1 MGEFRHHIA
10 ALLCAASLAG
20 CIPAAPA
27 PPSRPA
33 PAAPVRAPA
42 SETFDFERRSL
53 GDVVGGD
60 AQPTWTLKP
69 VAANAMRVRAGSY
82 AVRPGDTLRTIG
94 QMSGAGSEALAIE
107 NDLTPPYTLMP
118 GQQLRIPAG
127 LYHRVATG
135 ETGIGIATAYGADW
149 GEIIT
154 INALSEPYILRVGQ
168 RLRLPSDARAR
179 PPRLVDVGVD
189 VGARAAAF
197 SLDIDDIVTGSQPA
211 LAASGRPTAGTATPR
226 QPVTTAIAD
235 PAHFSGRFEWPLNGP
250 ILARFGPIAPGKVS
264 DGINIA
270 AAAGTPIRA
279 TANGVVAYAGDR
291 IGVYGGLILINHGG
305 GWVSAYGHAGRIDVK
320 RGQAVR
326 TGDVIG
332 RAGATG
338 QVQTSQLHFQL
349 RKNRIPV
356 DPMKQLPPRR
366 ANAPRHCETCEA
378 G

>member
-10 ALLCAASLAG
+10 ALLGAASLAG

-33 PAAPVRAPA
+33 PAPPVQPAPGA
-42 SETFDFERRSL
+42 ERRPL
-53 GDVVGGD
+53 GDARGVYER
-60 AQPTWTLKP
+60 PTWTLKP
-69 VAANAMRVRAGSY
+69 VTTNVVRVNAGVYS
-82 AVRPGDTLRTIG
+82 VRPGDTLRAVGEMT
-94 QMSGAGSEALAIE
+94 GAGSEALAIE
-107 NDLTPPYTLMP
+107 NDLVPPYTLRF
-118 GQQLRIPAG
+118 GQELRVPAG
-127 LYHRVATG
+127 LYHRVGTG
-135 ETGIGIATAYGADW
+135 ETGIGIAAAYGVDW

-179 PPRLVDVGVD
+179 PAGSVD

-197 SLDIDDIVTGSQPA
+197 RLDIDDILTGSQPA
-211 LAASGRPTAGTATPR
+211 LATGARATTGTATPR
-226 QPVTTAIAD
+226 QPVTTAIAA
-235 PAHFSGRFEWPLNGP
+235 PAAFAGHFEWPLNGP
-250 ILARFGPIAPGKVS
+250 ILARFGPVAPGKVS

-279 TANGVVAYAGDR
+279 TAGGIVAYAGDQ

-320 RGQAVR
+320 RGQSVR
-326 TGDVIG
+326 MGDVIG

-356 DPMKQLPPRR
+356 DPMKQLPPR
-366 ANAPRHCETCEA
+366 
-378 G
+378 